1 VLLGEGC
8 TCPAGNSS
16 TGPVGV
22 LLSPL
27 LLLQADLAV
36 MVRQCLCSAAILTV
50 FTCPAKN
57 QACINHSI
65 LIFVLL
71 LLLLLLLLLQA
82 LLAVVVWW
90 HQPG

>member
-1 VLLGEGC
+1 LGEGC

-16 TGPVGV
+16 TGPVDV

-27 LLLQADLAV
+27 LLLQALLALV
-36 MVRQCLCSAAILTV
+36 VWQCLCSAALLTV
-50 FTCPAKN
+50 FTCTAES
-57 QACINHSI
+57 QAWINHSM

-71 LLLLLLLLLQA
+71 LLLLLSQA
-82 LLAVVVWW
+82 LLVVVVWW